1 MTGQQQQQPTSNRDM
16 RYYAPALRND
26 IRRPPT
32 PELRGPPPP
41 QHNNNLSNRQPTPA
55 PRTSPPHRSP
65 PPQQQMTSVH
75 HRPPQPPPH
84 RGSSEGNGRS
94 GSTQQLSSSHITP
107 PPPTASGR
115 SRQQQQQQPR
125 NSGEH
130 YRHGGGGRSS
140 QKPLPHTSPPQQHPR
155 THPQQQQQQPHY
167 QQYQQ
172 YHQQQ
177 LRNRHVQRQGSLNRS
192 RTLSRPD
199 RYRPRPGMVRNTPP
213 PLHGGRGAPMGPP
226 PHRGLPFVS
235 GSGGARNPGT
245 PHPVQPMSNRLQ
257 QQLQQQKLQQ
267 QREAGLAAPRPIPAN
282 MMAGGRR
289 RKQQV
294 EEEEEEEP
302 DVLTS
307 WWAWIAFL
315 VTCCIPG
322 WCMKTCFRK
331 RTKLIQQAWREKMA
345 LVMGILLLCGVLIFI
360 TYGLTLVLCP
370 ESRTNTAFSAVE
382 NGERRVAYYKNP
394 RVFGRIYDMDVM
406 KNFFAMKGLN
416 LTNDYENMDLGP
428 IFNGDAK
435 GACPGNVALGPCRLD
450 SPYGGSL
457 VAPDGQCLSVIDLNR
472 FATSTSSI
480 GFDWFDLQPESRSL
494 TGPVV
499 LLGNNV
505 LNLTTYNN
513 NGTAIFGDY
522 VDKVLTDNLGT
533 DISYVLLYEAQG
545 KRMRDCLLARYSAG
559 VMESDTGGCIAAQ
572 IIMNIMLAVIV
583 CMIVIR
589 YSMALTFLWFIAG
602 RLVKPGGRSNWLA
615 WRSIKGGNED
625 PLNHIPG
632 PYAYYNPQNMGG
644 SNSSSTSVSSTNSSA
659 HYRQRNQQHH
669 GTSTPP
675 TIRRPDADIVKTELY
690 TVMLVTC
697 YSEGY
702 EGLRTTMD
710 SLAKTTYSNKH
721 KCFFVVCDGMI
732 TGAGESRS
740 TPDIIIDMMDLDPT
754 MREPKSSSYVAI
766 ADGERQL
773 NMAKVYA
780 GHYRGVPCVAVIK
793 CGTEEEA
800 NKPKAGNR
808 GKRDSQ
814 LIIMQFFQRVLF
826 NDRLSELDYEI
837 FWKMTWLMRGVT
849 PDKFELVLMV
859 DADTKVLPDAI
870 TYMVAAMANDIT
882 IMGLCGETRIAN
894 KLASWVSAIQVFE
907 YYISH
912 NYAKAFE
919 SLFGIVTCLPGCFSM
934 YRIKAPKNGA
944 WVPILANP
952 DIILEYNQNIVTT
965 LHAKNLLLLGE
976 DRFLSTLML
985 RTFPRR
991 QMMYVPQA
999 RCKTIVPESF
1009 KVLLSQRRRWIN
1021 STVHNLMELVLVSDL
1036 CGIACLSM
1044 QFSVFVDLIGTL
1056 VLPAAICLTVY
1067 LIVNTAIST
1076 NPQWQSL
1083 ALLIAIL
1090 GLPAVLIAITTFK
1103 LVYIMW
1109 MMVYL
1114 VALPI
1119 WNFVLPI
1126 YSYWHFDDFSWGAT
1140 RKVAGEKKDKGH
1152 MDAEGK
1158 FDSSR
1163 LVMKKWEDWE
1173 AERTGQ
1179 KIMPR
1184 NRLTLITPHDPI
1196 PPPGQSYPPGASPY
1210 QPHPSQ
1216 SSGMLTTPPMFV
1228 NRQRYT
1234 SPINTPPQLSSTP
1247 PPHH

>member
-1 MTGQQQQQPTSNRDM
+1 
-16 RYYAPALRND
+16 
-26 IRRPPT
+26 
-32 PELRGPPPP
+32 
-41 QHNNNLSNRQPTPA
+41 
-55 PRTSPPHRSP
+55 
-65 PPQQQMTSVH
+65 
-75 HRPPQPPPH
+75 
-84 RGSSEGNGRS
+84 
-94 GSTQQLSSSHITP
+94 
-107 PPPTASGR
+107 
-115 SRQQQQQQPR
+115 
-125 NSGEH
+125 
-130 YRHGGGGRSS
+130 
-140 QKPLPHTSPPQQHPR
+140 
-155 THPQQQQQQPHY
+155 
-167 QQYQQ
+167 
-172 YHQQQ
+172 
-177 LRNRHVQRQGSLNRS
+177 
-192 RTLSRPD
+192 
-199 RYRPRPGMVRNTPP
+199 
-213 PLHGGRGAPMGPP
+213 
-226 PHRGLPFVS
+226 
-235 GSGGARNPGT
+235 
-245 PHPVQPMSNRLQ
+245 MSNRLQ

-267 QREAGLAAPRPIPAN
+267 QREAGLTAPRPRP
-282 MMAGGRR
+282 AGGGGGRNN
-289 RKQQV
+289 KHNKKHV
-294 EEEEEEEP
+294 EEEEEP

-307 WWAWIAFL
+307 WWAWTAFL

-331 RTKLIQQAWREKMA
+331 RAKLVQQAWREKLA

-360 TYGLTLVLCP
+360 TYGLNMVLCP
-370 ESRTNTAFSAVE
+370 ESRSNEAYSTVVG
-382 NGERRVAYYKNP
+382 GERVVGYREDV

-406 KNFFAMKGLN
+406 KSFFEMKGMTLP
-416 LTNDYENMDLGP
+416 NDYQNMDLGP

-457 VAPDGQCLSVIDLNR
+457 VPPDGQCLSVTDLNR
-472 FATSTSSI
+472 FATSTETL
-480 GFDWFDLQPESRSL
+480 GFDWADLQPDLRSM

-499 LLGNNV
+499 VLGNNV
-505 LNLTTYNN
+505 LNLTAYQN
-513 NGTAIFGDY
+513 NGSAIFGEY
-522 VDKVLTDNLGT
+522 VDRVLTDNLGT
-533 DISYVLLYEAQG
+533 DISYVLLYEPQG
-545 KRMRDCLLARYSAG
+545 KRMRDCILARYSAG

-572 IIMNIMLAVIV
+572 IIMNMMLAVIV

-632 PYAYYNPQNMGG
+632 PYAYYNPQNMG
-644 SNSSSTSVSSTNSSA
+644 SNSSSTSVSTGA
-659 HYRQRNQQHH
+659 
-669 GTSTPP
+669 
-675 TIRRPDADIVKTELY
+675 RRPVETDIVNTQLY
-690 TVMLVTC
+690 TILLVTC
-697 YSEGY
+697 YSEGHD
-702 EGLRTTMD
+702 GLRTTMD
-710 SLAKTTYSNKH
+710 SLAKTTYSKKH
-721 KCFFVVCDGMI
+721 KCFFVIADGMI
-732 TGAGESRS
+732 TGAGETKS
-740 TPDIIIDMMDLDPT
+740 TPDIIVDMMDLDPT
-754 MREPKSSSYVAI
+754 MREPKASSYVAI
-766 ADGERQL
+766 ADGEKQL

-780 GHYRGVPCVAVIK
+780 GHYCGVPCVAVVK

-814 LIIMQFFQRVLF
+814 LIVMQFFQRVLF

-849 PDKFELVLMV
+849 PDKFELILMV

-894 KLASWVSAIQVFE
+894 KRASWVSAIQVFE

-999 RCKTIVPESF
+999 KCKTIVPETF

-1067 LIVNTAIST
+1067 LIVNTAISS

-1083 ALLIAIL
+1083 ALLVAIL

-1109 MMVYL
+1109 MLVYL
-1114 VALPI
+1114 FALPI
-1119 WNFVLPI
+1119 WNFVLPV

-1152 MDAEGK
+1152 MDPEGK

-1184 NRLTLITPHDPI
+1184 NRLTLITPHDPL
-1196 PPPGQSYPPGASPY
+1196 PPPVAQPYMQQQQQQQQIPLGANHHSTR
-1210 QPHPSQ
+1210 PSN
-1216 SSGMLTTPPMFV
+1216 MMTTTPPMFV
-1228 NRQRYT
+1228 NRQRFS
-1234 SPINTPPQLSSTP
+1234 SPINTPPQLASSP

>member
-1 MTGQQQQQPTSNRDM
+1 MSGPPPNRDM
-16 RYYAPALRND
+16 RHYAPALRTS
-26 IRRPPT
+26 RSPPT
-32 PELRGPPPP
+32 QERGTP
-41 QHNNNLSNRQPTPA
+41 HNRNTP
-55 PRTSPPHRSP
+55 RHQQHRSP
-65 PPQQQMTSVH
+65 PPQQPQA
-75 HRPPQPPPH
+75 HRAPQPPPH
-84 RGSSEGNGRS
+84 RSSHRPT
-94 GSTQQLSSSHITP
+94 STQRLSQTP
-107 PPPTASGR
+107 PAAARTR
-115 SRQQQQQQPR
+115 QSRQSSDSARPAAPQRLSHQQQQ
-125 NSGEH
+125 H
-130 YRHGGGGRSS
+130 HLYY
-140 QKPLPHTSPPQQHPR
+140 QHQ
-155 THPQQQQQQPHY
+155 HQ
-167 QQYQQ
+167 
-172 YHQQQ
+172 QQQ
-177 LRNRHVQRQGSLNRS
+177 LRNRHAGGVQRQGSLGRS
-192 RTLSRPD
+192 RTLTRPD
-199 RYRPRPGMVRNTPP
+199 RYRPRPGMIRTSP
-213 PLHGGRGAPMGPP
+213 APVPP
-226 PHRGLPFVS
+226 PHRSLPFMS
-235 GSGGARNPGT
+235 APR
-245 PHPVQPMSNRLQ
+245 PVQPMSNRLQ
-257 QQLQQQKLQQ
+257 LQLQQQKIRQQ
-267 QREAGLAAPRPIPAN
+267 QEAGLARPQA
-282 MMAGGRR
+282 RR
-289 RKQQV
+289 RKPEPV
-294 EEEEEEEP
+294 EEDEEEP

-307 WWAWIAFL
+307 CWAWTAYLLTI
-315 VTCCIPG
+315 CIPG
-322 WCMKTCFRK
+322 ICMRTCCGKKTA
-331 RTKLIQQAWREKMA
+331 LVQQAWREKLA
-345 LVMGILLLCGVLIFI
+345 LVFIILGLCGVLVFI

-370 ESRTNTAFSAVE
+370 ENRSNSAYSVE
-382 NGERRVAYYKNP
+382 VDGVRRPIYSKDV
-394 RVFGRIYDMDVM
+394 RVYGRVYEMDRM
-406 KNFFAMKGLN
+406 KDFFATQGVN

-428 IFNGDAK
+428 IFNGDAS

-457 VAPDGQCLSVIDLNR
+457 VTPDGQCLSIIALNR
-472 FATSTSSI
+472 YMSPKANL
-480 GFDWFDLQPESRSL
+480 GFDWIDLQPEYRHN
-494 TGPVV
+494 TGPLVV
-499 LLGNNV
+499 LGNWV
-505 LNLTTYNN
+505 LNLTEYLND
-513 NGTAIFGDY
+513 GSSPFGSY
-522 VDKVLTDNLGT
+522 VDRVLTNSAGA
-533 DISYVLLYEAQG
+533 DISYQLLYESDG
-545 KRMRDCLLARYSAG
+545 KHARDCLFARYSAG

-583 CMIVIR
+583 VIIVVR
-589 YSMALTFLWFIAG
+589 YSMATTFLWFIAG

-625 PLNHIPG
+625 PANHIPG
-632 PYAYYNPQNMGG
+632 PYSYYNPHNVG
-644 SNSSSTSVSSTNSSA
+644 SSSSSTSISSSSS
-659 HYRQRNQQHH
+659 RGTPSSQQQELAV
-669 GTSTPP
+669 
-675 TIRRPDADIVKTELY
+675 RRPETDIVNTQLY
-690 TVMLVTC
+690 TIMMVTC

-702 EGLRTTMD
+702 EGLRTTLD

-721 KCFFVVCDGMI
+721 KCFFIVADGMI
-732 TGAGESRS
+732 TGAGESRA
-740 TPDIIIDMMDLDPT
+740 TPDIIVDMMDLDPT
-754 MREPKSSSYVAI
+754 MREPKASSYVAI

-793 CGTEEEA
+793 CGTDEEA

-814 LIIMQFFQRVLF
+814 LIVMQFFQRILF

-859 DADTKVLPDAI
+859 DADTRVLPDSL

-894 KLASWVSAIQVFE
+894 KRASWVSAIQVFE

-999 RCKTIVPESF
+999 RCKTIVPETF

-1067 LIVNTAIST
+1067 LIVNTAISS

-1083 ALLIAIL
+1083 ALLVAIL

-1109 MMVYL
+1109 MCVYL
-1114 VALPI
+1114 IALPI
-1119 WNFVLPI
+1119 WNFILPV

-1140 RKVAGEKKDKGH
+1140 RKVVGEKKDKGH
-1152 MDAEGK
+1152 LDAEGK
-1158 FDSSR
+1158 FDPSR

-1179 KIMPR
+1179 KIHPR
-1184 NRLTLITPHDPI
+1184 NRLTLITPLDPLPI
-1196 PPPGQSYPPGASPY
+1196 PPASVGGV
-1210 QPHPSQ
+1210 
-1216 SSGMLTTPPMFV
+1216 SSTSSPMFA
-1228 NRQRYT
+1228 NRQRFST
-1234 SPINTPPQLSSTP
+1234 PINTPPVMGTPP